1 MKVTKNPFDKFTENC
16 LTHFVF
22 ALATFTW
29 GGMGGRWE
37 GHMYSKIKNC
47 IQIFQMM
54 ATHITDRTIKRKLG
68 RATDHM
74 FCLQQATAMSWF
86 VRSLPLAEMRSLHL
100 GGGLFLMLQIKTR
113 DALLGESFSPPLC
126 KRSRDP
132 ACGLPLLALLRGNTK
147 ASSVLYIQRS
157 EGFSLQIH

>member
-22 ALATFTW
+22 ASVTFTW
-29 GGMGGRWE
+29 GWDGVGEGGRVICTA
-37 GHMYSKIKNC
+37 KIKNC

-74 FCLQQATAMSWF
+74 
-86 VRSLPLAEMRSLHL
+86 SLSL
-100 GGGLFLMLQIKTR
+100 
-113 DALLGESFSPPLC
+113 SPT
-126 KRSRDP
+126 SRCHVVIREKS
-132 ACGLPLLALLRGNTK
+132 AAR
-147 ASSVLYIQRS
+147 
-157 EGFSLQIH
+157 